1 MFRRLFGVG
10 PSSSIRLLLLL
21 FAEYGAQTLDIARH
35 DGKGDVTLE
44 TVNLPSASE
53 KTLIFS
59 AKTPLFTKKLR
70 GPVPGQVRF

>member
-1 MFRRLFGVG
+1 
-10 PSSSIRLLLLL
+10 L

-70 GPVPGQVRF
+70 AASARPSAILVSLGPATRASV